1 MLEPTNEQGVIACFF
16 MEIAS
21 SPWRIVSIGTSFPD
35 AILEK
40 DGEQWRVEFEFWAR
54 NFEAHGHDIRQCDLI
69 ICWQNN
75 FPDCPIPI
83 LALSDE
89 GWQNENPQKVNT
101 YAAEVDYWK
110 KRALT
115 AERFISKHYDGYD
128 YQYTG
133 NDYNVTATSHQAQK
147 MDRLS
152 ALLDSPMFVE
162 LRSRIEAGESI
173 SLNEVSRIRERHE
186 GLTVGRLDAR
196 TLIYY
201 AQNTRSNL

>member
-1 MLEPTNEQGVIACFF
+1 MLEPVNEQGVIARFF
-16 MEIAS
+16 MEMAS
-21 SPWRIVSIGTSFPD
+21 SPWSVVSIGTNFPD

-54 NFEAHGHDIRQCDLI
+54 NFEQHGHDIRQCDLI

-83 LALSDE
+83 LALSED
-89 GWQNENPQKVNT
+89 GWQNERPQKANT

-110 KRALT
+110 KRAET
-115 AERFISKHYDGYD
+115 AERFIAKHCEGYN

-133 NDYNVTATSHQAQK
+133 NDYNVVASTHQARK
-147 MDRLS
+147 IDRLS
-152 ALLDSPMFVE
+152 ALLDSTTFVE
-162 LRSRIEAGESI
+162 LRNRIKDGETI

-186 GLTVGRLDAR
+186 GITCGRSDAKALINHAQSIID
-196 TLIYY
+196 TL
-201 AQNTRSNL
+201 